1 MANTMRIL
9 GAVLAHLAETA
20 RRPVVLTFSFAQPI
34 MWLLFFG
41 FFFIASMSASLCAEF
56 LLGFLC
62 QACVHWCCSAPLNRA
77 LD

>member
-9 GAVLAHLAETA
+9 GAVCWRTWLKTA

-41 FFFIASMSASLCAEF
+41 FLFHRFDVGLALRGVDAVDSRNLKMQERSL
-56 LLGFLC
+56 
-62 QACVHWCCSAPLNRA
+62 
-77 LD
+77 